1 MLNIEN
7 NFPNAKVLKFRLCK
21 KKFHLFSFETQNK
34 TFLNQCFHSSGVH
47 LKDIISLHVALQDR
61 LEYDLINFRKLVQL
75 SIVFRTLTNIQVSV
89 PPIQP
94 NHDLIHLLT
103 VRRR

>member
-1 MLNIEN
+1 MNDYW
-7 NFPNAKVLKFRLCK
+7 FA
-21 KKFHLFSFETQNK
+21 
-34 TFLNQCFHSSGVH
+34 SSGVH

-75 SIVFRTLTNIQVSV
+75 SVVFRTLTNLQLTA
-89 PPIQP
+89 PPVQP

-103 VRRR
+103 VRTRPCKTIHF

>member
-1 MLNIEN
+1 
-7 NFPNAKVLKFRLCK
+7 LKIF
-21 KKFHLFSFETQNK
+21 
-34 TFLNQCFHSSGVH
+34 CFCLDYYSGVH

-75 SIVFRTLTNIQVSV
+75 NIVFRTLTNVQVSL

-103 VRRR
+103 VRKNFHREQNIFVF